1 MPAKKISKTR
11 ACYTAKKNVVSGW
24 RRDVEEGRIKRG
36 KRDEKREKR
45 RETRKRVRKMYR
57 GTTGPEDAKEG

>member
-1 MPAKKISKTR
+1 M
-11 ACYTAKKNVVSGW
+11 
-24 RRDVEEGRIKRG
+24 EEGRIKRG

-57 GTTGPEDAKEG
+57 GATGPEDTKEG